1 MKPLISVV
9 VPVYGVEKYLPKCVD
24 SILNQTYQNL
34 EIILV
39 DDGSPDNCGRICD
52 SYAEKDSRIRVIHQK
67 NGGLSAARNAGVA
80 VAKGEYISFIDSD
93 DYISPNM
100 YTRMYDAIRENGAQL
115 CICAMRWVHEDGSVF
130 AGMEQGAIRDEV
142 LTKVAAFQK
151 LHGKN
156 GANYVTAVNK
166 LYHRSLFDNVTF
178 PVGRIHEDEFTVHLF
193 MAQCEKVVCI
203 GEELYFYVQRAGSI
217 TNSRYT
223 IRKLDGVRAMWAR
236 YRFFRKNGFREEA
249 AWALRAGS
257 WLYDAMLD
265 NLSVLTYFSQMFPWV
280 LRLSL
285 HLFPQKVSL
294 QLAWKFVRRLL
305 RCMYQAAADYGYYRK
320 AFGKSG
326 DHAIILATPVH
337 GNLGDHAIV
346 AGERAALSGIF
357 PDRKLVEISN
367 DLYLRAPKLA
377 KRFIKKNDIVVIDGG
392 GNLGT
397 LWPLEDDKITG
408 IIEAFSQNRVIVFP
422 QTCFYDPETPYN
434 ARLER
439 NRRVYENAEQ
449 LTVMLRDRA
458 SYDFF
463 REAFPNVDAAF
474 VPDIV
479 LSLQPELPQIKRE
492 GVVLCFRTDHE
503 GVLTEEIQQQISA
516 KLESMEIPVKYT
528 STVVDRMVTQAIRDE
543 QLQAKWQEFAASRL
557 VITDRLHAMI
567 FAVIT
572 GTACIAVD
580 NKSKKV
586 SGVYEWLQ
594 DVPYVHYCDSPAQV
608 CETIDRVLYG
618 DAPRERYAFPM
629 RLLTDAINK

>member
-34 EIILV
+34 EILLV
-39 DDGSPDNCGRICD
+39 DDGSPDNCGKLCD

-80 VAKGEYISFIDSD
+80 AAKGEYISLIDSD
-93 DYISPNM
+93 DHISPNM
-100 YTRMYDAIRENGAQL
+100 YARMYDAIRENGAQL
-115 CICAMRWVHEDGSVF
+115 CICAMRWVHEDGSLF
-130 AGMEQGAIRDEV
+130 AGMERGAIQDEV
-142 LTKVAAFQK
+142 LTKEEAFQK

-166 LYHRSLFDNVTF
+166 LYHRALFDTVAF

-193 MAQCEKVVCI
+193 MAQCEKIVCI

-217 TNSRYT
+217 TNSSYT

-265 NLSVLTYFSQMFPWV
+265 NLSVLQYFGQMFPWV
-280 LRLSL
+280 LRLSV
-285 HLFPQKVSL
+285 HLFPRKVSL

-305 RCMYQAAADYGYYRK
+305 RCMYQAAADYRFYHRV
-320 AFGKSG
+320 FGKNRK
-326 DHAIILATPVH
+326 HVVILATPVH

-346 AGERAALSGIF
+346 AGERAALAKAF
-357 PDRKLVEISN
+357 PERKLVEIPN

-377 KRFIKKNDIVVIDGG
+377 KRFIKKTDIVVIDGG

-397 LWPLEDDKITG
+397 LWPQEDDKITG
-408 IIEAFSQNRVIVFP
+408 IIESFSHNRLIVFP
-422 QTCFYDPETPYN
+422 QTCFYDPETAYK

-439 NRRVYENAEQ
+439 NRRVYERAKQ

-458 SYDFF
+458 SNDFF
-463 REAFPNVDAAF
+463 REAFPHVNAAF

-479 LSLQPELPQIKRE
+479 LALQPEVPCIERTDAL
-492 GVVLCFRTDHE
+492 LCFRTDHE
-503 GVLTEEIQQQISA
+503 RVLTEETGRQIRT
-516 KLESMEIPVKYT
+516 KLESLGIGVKNT
-528 STVVDRMVTQAIRDE
+528 STIVDRMVTQETRE
-543 QLQAKWQEFAASRL
+543 RELQAKWQEFSASRL

-567 FAVIT
+567 FAAIT
-572 GTACIAVD
+572 ATACIAVD

-586 SGVYEWLQ
+586 SGVYEWLR
-594 DVPYVHYCDSPAQV
+594 DIPYVYYCDSPAQV
-608 CETIDRVLYG
+608 CETIDRALNG
-618 DAPRERYAFPM
+618 EPPKERYAYPAQ
-629 RLLTDAINK
+629 LLTDAIHK